1 MRSRSKQFTIILG
14 ILIVCA
20 TGLLF
25 RRALASTARSGT
37 IEVGGHTREYLLH
50 LPPGYNGNSP
60 LPLVIVLHGA
70 MQGNASAERMS
81 GMSALADKEKFVAV
95 YPQGTSM
102 MGNAPT
108 WNAGNCCGYAMQ
120 KHVDDIAFLRAL
132 IGKLE
137 KDYSIDAKRIYVTG
151 ISNGGM
157 MSFRVACE
165 MADVVAAVAPVEGA
179 QNVACKPSAPVSV
192 IVFHGTADRLV
203 PFNGGSTPYQ
213 IGQHRTDT
221 PVADAVAF
229 WVKENGCAPTPKR
242 QESSEVHVDTYSGC
256 KDGTGV
262 ALYAIQGGHHTW
274 PGTSISHV
282 DLPATDVMWKF
293 FMQHPKA

>member
-1 MRSRSKQFTIILG
+1 MRLRTKPFTIIFG
-14 ILIVCA
+14 TLIVCA
-20 TGLLF
+20 FGLLF
-25 RRALASTARSGT
+25 RRALASTAPSSS
-37 IEVGGHTREYLLH
+37 IEIGGRTRGYILH
-50 LPPGYNGNSP
+50 LPAGYSGNARP
-60 LPLVIVLHGA
+60 PLVIVLHGA
-70 MQGNASAERMS
+70 IQGNASAERMS
-81 GMSALADKEKFVAV
+81 GMSALADKEKFVVV
-95 YPQGTSM
+95 YPEGTSM

-108 WNAGNCCGYAMQ
+108 WNAGNCCGYAQQ

-137 KDYSIDAKRIYVTG
+137 KDYSIDPKRIYVTG

-179 QNVACKPSAPVSV
+179 QNVDCKPSAPVSV

-203 PFNGGSTPYQ
+203 PFNGGSSPYQ
-213 IGQHRTDT
+213 IGQHRSDT

-229 WVKENGCAPTPKR
+229 WVKENGCAPMPKR
-242 QESSEVHVDTYSGC
+242 QESAEVHVVTYLGC

-262 ALYAIQGGHHTW
+262 ALYAIQGGRHTW

>member
-1 MRSRSKQFTIILG
+1 M
-14 ILIVCA
+14 
-20 TGLLF
+20 
-25 RRALASTARSGT
+25 
-37 IEVGGHTREYLLH
+37 
-50 LPPGYNGNSP
+50 
-60 LPLVIVLHGA
+60 PLVIVLHGA
-70 MQGNASAERMS
+70 IQGNASAERMS

-108 WNAGNCCGYAMQ
+108 WNAGNCCGYAQQ
-120 KHVDDIAFLRAL
+120 KNVDDIAFLRAL

-179 QNVACKPSAPVSV
+179 QNVDCKPSAPVSV

-203 PFNGGSTPYQ
+203 PFQRRLNTVSDRP
-213 IGQHRTDT
+213 
-221 PVADAVAF
+221 
-229 WVKENGCAPTPKR
+229 APQR
-242 QESSEVHVDTYSGC
+242 HSGC
-256 KDGTGV
+256 RRRRVLGEGERLCTDAEAPGIGGGARRHATRV
-262 ALYAIQGGHHTW
+262 ARMAPALRCTPFRADIIRGRAHRSATW
-274 PGTSISHV
+274 ICRRRT
-282 DLPATDVMWKF
+282 
-293 FMQHPKA
+293 

>member
-1 MRSRSKQFTIILG
+1 MRPRTKPFIIVLG

-25 RRALASTARSGT
+25 RRALASTAHSAT
-37 IEVGGHTREYLLH
+37 IDVGGRSREYILH
-50 LPPGYNGNSP
+50 VPAGYNFDSP

-70 MQGNASAERMS
+70 IQGNASAERMS
-81 GMSALADKEKFVAV
+81 GMSALADKEGFVAV

-108 WNAGNCCGYAMQ
+108 WNAGNCCGYAQ
-120 KHVDDIAFLRAL
+120 RENIDDIAFLRAL

-137 KDYSIDAKRIYVTG
+137 KDYRINPKRIYVTG
-151 ISNGGM
+151 ISNGAM
-157 MSFRVACE
+157 MSYRAACE

-179 QNVACKPSAPVSV
+179 QNLVCKPSAPVSV

-203 PFNGGSTPYQ
+203 PFNGGSSPYQ
-213 IGQHRTDT
+213 IGQRRSDT

-229 WVKENGCAPTPKR
+229 WVKENGCAATPKR
-242 QESSEVHVDTYSGC
+242 QDSAEVHIDTYSGC
-256 KDGTGV
+256 KNGTGV

-274 PGTSISHV
+274 PGTSISGV